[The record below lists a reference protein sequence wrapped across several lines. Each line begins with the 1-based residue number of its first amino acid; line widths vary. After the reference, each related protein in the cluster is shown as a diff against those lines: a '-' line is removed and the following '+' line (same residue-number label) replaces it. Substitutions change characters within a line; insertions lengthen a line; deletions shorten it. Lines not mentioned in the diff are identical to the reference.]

1 MHGYTVFSYSVFPL
15 LSVVQCGLQ
24 LQALLALPLVTVLYT
39 MQTNQNI
46 RDPVFDESLSESLR
60 KRTSVVYSI
69 CVCSF

>member
-39 MQTNQNI
+39 MQTNQNT
-46 RDPVFDESLSESLR
+46 FDEALSESLR